1 MDFGVEYH
9 LGERKVFDGRTADIS
24 RVNFVSMYKF

>member
-1 MDFGVEYH
+1 KRE
-9 LGERKVFDGRTADIS
+9 VFDGRTADVS

>member
-1 MDFGVEYH
+1 RE
-9 LGERKVFDGRTADIS
+9 VFDGRTADVS

>member
-1 MDFGVEYH
+1 DIGMEYH
-9 LGERKVFDGRTADIS
+9 QGKREVFDGRTADVS